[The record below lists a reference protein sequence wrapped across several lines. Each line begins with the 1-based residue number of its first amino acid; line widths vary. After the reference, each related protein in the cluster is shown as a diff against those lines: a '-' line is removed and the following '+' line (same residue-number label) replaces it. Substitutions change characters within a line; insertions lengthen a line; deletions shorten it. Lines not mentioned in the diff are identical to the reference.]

1 MNARDGG
8 GETPLYAA
16 AMSGHADVAE
26 ILLANRADVNARTT
40 ENSWTPL
47 HWARTPEV
55 VRVLLSHHADANA
68 RARNGSTPL
77 DCAIGYDRKDVV
89 EALLNGGADGSAPLH
104 QAAFEGKTGMVELL
118 LAHKANVNA
127 KGDAGYTP
135 LHSAAVGNRK
145 EVAELLLANMADVN
159 ARDTNGD
166 TPLHCVCSMDMA
178 KLLLVSKADVNA
190 KNQQG
195 DTPLHGGLPPKKRT
209 GTAQRNGC

>member
-1 MNARDGG
+1 
-8 GETPLYAA
+8 
-16 AMSGHADVAE
+16 
-26 ILLANRADVNARTT
+26 
-40 ENSWTPL
+40 
-47 HWARTPEV
+47 
-55 VRVLLSHHADANA
+55 
-68 RARNGSTPL
+68 
-77 DCAIGYDRKDVV
+77 
-89 EALLNGGADGSAPLH
+89 
-104 QAAFEGKTGMVELL
+104 MVELL

-209 GTAQRNGC
+209 GTAQRIGLCVSARVCFPDIHPLKIARSRNFLQIP